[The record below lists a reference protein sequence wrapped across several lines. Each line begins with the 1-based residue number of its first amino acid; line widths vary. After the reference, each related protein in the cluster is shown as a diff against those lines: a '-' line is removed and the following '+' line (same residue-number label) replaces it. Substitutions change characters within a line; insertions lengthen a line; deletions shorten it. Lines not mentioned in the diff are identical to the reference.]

1 MNKRALATNEIEAFA
16 LSRSIARDEQLQP
29 VSHDSGDYSS
39 KPETRPRA
47 ALRWLIDSLAV
58 AGAGM
63 AGVYVDVLLDPSEAS
78 DDQTSRKDG
87 PDGIG

>member
-1 MNKRALATNEIEAFA
+1 MNKRALATIEVEAFA
-16 LSRSIARDEQLQP
+16 LSRSTRPDEQRQP
-29 VSHDSGDYSS
+29 ASRDSGDCPS

-47 ALRWLIDSLAV
+47 ALRWLIDSLAI

-63 AGVYVDVLLDPSEAS
+63 AGVYVGVLLDPSSVS

-87 PDGIG
+87 PAAE